1 MDDLLYSLTY
11 EPLRVAVHESFDP
24 DGTILYQSLSVLAA
38 VFPSIVV
45 VEALIV
51 PTFSAPEILPFVAF
65 ADSVYV
71 VSAKTMP
78 GIMPTHKTASAKRN
92 ELAKAPLC
100 ASVHISA
107 TGFSQLQI
115 LILPSPFTK
124 RFLLRKT
131 SCSRQVTN
139 LGISYMIAPSGPRW
153 RNHLHPP
160 VFILPKH
167 CHCADCVTCS
177 VIFALPKVPVIVAV
191 RLADDV
197 LAVTE

>member
-92 ELAKAPLC
+92 DLAKAPLC
-100 ASVHISA
+100 AFVHISA

-115 LILPSPFTK
+115 LILPNPFTK
-124 RFLLRKT
+124 CFFGTKDLLLAPAPK
-131 SCSRQVTN
+131 
-139 LGISYMIAPSGPRW
+139 LGTSYMIAPSGSLMAQSFTRPPSFHPQQKPSLRRL
-153 RNHLHPP
+153 RNMQRNLRTAKSSRHRCGS
-160 VFILPKH
+160 IG
-167 CHCADCVTCS
+167 
-177 VIFALPKVPVIVAV
+177 
-191 RLADDV
+191 R
-197 LAVTE
+197 